1 MNPGIGAPE
10 LLILVIIALVVVGPK
25 DLPLMVRKA
34 GRFMGKMRAM
44 ARDFQRSFDDLGRQA
59 ELDELRQ
66 EINALKK
73 ANPVDEVRAELKK
86 AEAEAMAE
94 EPGEAEPRPAEIRE
108 HPRLAGR
115 ARGAS
120 ASTPEPRQTD

>member
-10 LLILVIIALVVVGPK
+10 LLIIVILALVVVGPK

-44 ARDFQRSFDDLGRQA
+44 ARDFQRSFDELGREA
-59 ELDELRQ
+59 ELSELRQ
-66 EINALKK
+66 EIEALKK
-73 ANPVDEVRAELKK
+73 SNPVNEIRAELKK

-94 EPGEAEPRPAEIRE
+94 DDAPAAPRSADIRE

-115 ARGAS
+115 ARPPARAQDPG
-120 ASTPEPRQTD
+120 QTD

>member
-10 LLILVIIALVVVGPK
+10 ILIIVILALVVVGPK

-44 ARDFQRSFDDLGRQA
+44 ARDFQRSFDDLGREA
-59 ELDELRQ
+59 ELSELRK
-66 EINALKK
+66 EIEAIKA
-73 ANPVDEVRAELKK
+73 ANPMNEIRAELKK

-94 EPGEAEPRPAEIRE
+94 DTAPAAPRPADIRD

-115 ARGAS
+115 
-120 ASTPEPRQTD
+120 STPPAPSREPGQTD